1 MLVAKLVVVW
11 RLNPEGSV
19 TTMADDLC
27 EMDPLLIQ
35 YIPRHVPIYASKQNE
50 ANQ

>member
-27 EMDPLLIQ
+27 EMGSIA
-35 YIPRHVPIYASKQNE
+35 YTVHT
-50 ANQ
+50 

>member
-1 MLVAKLVVVW
+1 MLIAKLVVVW

-27 EMDPLLIQ
+27 EMGSIA
-35 YIPRHVPIYASKQNE
+35 YTIHT
-50 ANQ
+50 

>member
-1 MLVAKLVVVW
+1 MLIAKLVVVW

-27 EMDPLLIQ
+27 KRMGWDA
-35 YIPRHVPIYASKQNE
+35 YTVGT
-50 ANQ
+50 